1 MDKSRRKEL
10 MREFVDRRQPIG
22 VYAVRCAASGE
33 AWVGG
38 TKNLDKRWNAIV
50 FSAKA
55 GGAPEASLQAAWMKQ
70 GADSFSYEIL
80 EALDET
86 NEHTLKTLLPER
98 VEYWRAKLGA
108 MPLMGV

>member
-10 MREFVDRRQPIG
+10 TREYTERKQPIG

-50 FSAKA
+50 FAANA
-55 GGAPEASLQAAWMKQ
+55 GGAPEASLQTSWTKH
-70 GADSFSYEIL
+70 GPDSFAYEIL
-80 EALDET
+80 EEFEET
-86 NEHTLKTLLPER
+86 NPHTLKTLLPER
-98 VEYWRAKLGA
+98 TEFWRNKLGA